1 MKVWGLLFLCLLQ
14 FSCSSQVTEK
24 INGVSFVA
32 SREKVQQEHIDPVVA
47 VNANY
52 AAVMPFGFIRSLSA
66 PSVVFNTERQWFGET
81 RTGAKQYAQKLQ
93 QNGIKVMVKPQIW
106 VWRGE
111 FTGKI
116 AMENEADW
124 QTLEKTYLDFILTY
138 AEMAEEVKASLFCI
152 GTELE
157 QFVKQRPQFWD
168 DLITKVKERYSG
180 KLTYAANWDEYT
192 RTPFWEQLDYIGV
205 DAYFPLSESKNPSK
219 VEMSTAWQKWKVQLK
234 DIANHTNKPLL
245 FTEFGYRSMDFTAK
259 KPWLVDRNQME
270 VNLQAQAEATQVI
283 FDEFWKEDWFAGG
296 FVWKWFIH
304 HKRSGGAGDN
314 RFTPQNKP
322 AETVIKKF
330 YGDYK

>member
-219 VEMSTAWQKWKVQLK
+219 VEMSAAWQKWKVQLQ
-234 DIANHTNKPLL
+234 DIANHTNKPIL

-270 VNLQAQAEATQVI
+270 VNLKAQAEATQVI
-283 FDEFWKEDWFAGG
+283 FDEFWKEAWFAGG